1 MADKIPVNVKKD
13 YRVKKPT
20 GMAKEMREAGEG
32 MGKMKASPR
41 LQAKMDAVKR
51 HRDEHE
57 GGHTPG
63 FPLGRR
69 STSDGYMP
77 HRKEV
82 TMGGSMKGK
91 KEFNE
96 ALGEFAKNPKL
107 KKVVD
112 YRKGGMDAKP
122 GKIERAKGRNSQK
135 E

>member
-1 MADKIPVNVKKD
+1 MANHT
-13 YRVKKPT
+13 T
-20 GMAKEMREAGEG
+20 GAQR
-32 MGKMKASPR
+32 R
-41 LQAKMDAVKR
+41 NAKMDKIF
-51 HRDEHE
+51 EKSKE
-57 GGHTPG
+57 
-63 FPLGRR
+63 LGNPDTLHGSKIRR
-69 STSDGYMP
+69 TTSDGYMP
-77 HRKEV
+77 RRKEV

>member
-77 HRKEV
+77 KSKDPYNEKLTKEV
-82 TMGGSMKGK
+82 KKLGKGK
-91 KEFNE
+91 TII
-96 ALGEFAKNPKL
+96 A
-107 KKVVD
+107 
-112 YRKGGMDAKP
+112 
-122 GKIERAKGRNSQK
+122 GK
-135 E
+135 